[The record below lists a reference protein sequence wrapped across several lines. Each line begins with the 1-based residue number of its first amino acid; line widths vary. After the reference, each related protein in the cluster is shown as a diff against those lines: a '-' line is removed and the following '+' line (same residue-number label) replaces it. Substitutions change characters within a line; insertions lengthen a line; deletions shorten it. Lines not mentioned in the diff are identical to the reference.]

1 MFTQKVILN
10 LMSISG
16 RKSFRVRCPFQKRN
30 SFGISYID
38 VRFKRR
44 SHLVLPRCTF
54 HKRSLLYYPD
64 DLFIKEVFW
73 YQLDVHLKTIISY
86 ADGLRVK
93 TLFFLRLSKF
103 GKRHFIYF
111 YFFPFLFEGL
121 NETMEKRGHKIM
133 SNLITSKES
142 RS

>member
-73 YQLDVHLKTIISY
+73 YQLDVHLKRSILVSARCPFKNHYFLCRRPSRENIIFL
-86 ADGLRVK
+86 ATLQIREK
-93 TLFFLRLSKF
+93 TFYLFL
-103 GKRHFIYF
+103 
-111 YFFPFLFEGL
+111 LFSVL
-121 NETMEKRGHKIM
+121 VR
-133 SNLITSKES
+133 
-142 RS
+142 RP